1 MKSTVGICVMKTYQ
15 MIIIKT
21 DHLDEKGRETFE
33 EALEDFC
40 DCTFYGNP
48 PKNDSHLK
56 VEFSHNA
63 VKITEKEILHET
75 LKIQR

>member
-1 MKSTVGICVMKTYQ
+1 MS
-15 MIIIKT
+15 
-21 DHLDEKGRETFE
+21 FN
-33 EALEDFC
+33 
-40 DCTFYGNP
+40 GNP
-48 PKNDSHLK
+48 PKNDTPLK

>member
-1 MKSTVGICVMKTYQ
+1 MGSLTLSNHITLFND
-15 MIIIKT
+15 IT
-21 DHLDEKGRETFE
+21 SP
-33 EALEDFC
+33 
-40 DCTFYGNP
+40 FYHIFSHPLGNP